1 MCVCM
6 CVCVCAR
13 VCTRTCV
20 CVLDGGLVGDGG
32 EGEQR
37 QKQSGFCVA
46 VAAKCCSKSYRIR
59 NMGN

>member
-1 MCVCM
+1 M
-6 CVCVCAR
+6 CAR
-13 VCTRTCV
+13 ARVCV
-20 CVLDGGLVGDGG
+20 CVLDGGLVGGGG

>member
-1 MCVCM
+1 MAACV
-6 CVCVCAR
+6 CVCVCA
-13 VCTRTCV
+13 CLCV
-20 CVLDGGLVGDGG
+20 CVLDGGLVGGGG

-37 QKQSGFCVA
+37 RKQSGFCVA

>member
-1 MCVCM
+1 M
-6 CVCVCAR
+6 CVCVR

-20 CVLDGGLVGDGG
+20 CVLDGGLVDDGG

-46 VAAKCCSKSYRIR
+46 VADKCCSKSYRIR